1 MTFEI
6 TPKVKVKRDKNGVVR
21 QLRHPRQS
29 FTPQH
34 AVAAAGLAAAPE
46 TPRSLADAY
55 VREVLPV
62 YDLAGGFAAD
72 LNSVVGTEISDEEP
86 RLRFSREKVL
96 KNQATVS
103 YAQTCLGLPVWE
115 AGLTVRMQGDPLV
128 ITSSQSSVHH
138 EIEISPPGPDAAY
151 HPEAITADVLIGLL
165 GLDPEDAD
173 VSINETQLI
182 VYQYDPNDRGNAIG
196 PPEADDEENL
206 HVGAPKLE
214 VPEVPDSIEPLRH
227 YIVSQVLFTLQ
238 RSGSAPLNWG
248 AFIEPETGAVL
259 NLSVFV
265 GCIDGDVYLRDP
277 LTATGNP
284 SITPT
289 SPAADLDALR
299 DRVHL
304 DGLDPPDAAT
314 GIQSL
319 HGNYVRVLD
328 LGPPSAS
335 PPTEIDPD
343 DFSYSVPTDDFS
355 AVNAYHHCD
364 NLFRM
369 LEEMGFDVAAYFDGT
384 TFPVRV
390 DHRSSF
396 FNGITTTG
404 NIVNAQAPGN
414 TSGNGSNGF
423 RFALARRN
431 TQVGIAVDWR
441 IVLHEFGHTIMWDNV
456 NSPNFRFAHSAGD
469 SLAAILNDPGSQA
482 PDLGRT
488 FPWSIIAR
496 RHDRRVQDGWGWGG
510 VRDDPFPV
518 GHLDSGDRAGYT
530 REQILSS
537 TLFLAYRSLGGAH
550 HDLQAQQFAARYMVF
565 LIFSAVATLTQ
576 MAQPLNG
583 EDFAD
588 ELMDADLA
596 VGDLEGHPGAA
607 VHKVIRWAFEHQGAY
622 QPPGAATP
630 VVAAGAP
637 RKIDVFIDDG
647 RNGEYDPAPQFV
659 ATTADIWNRHAADG
673 GLTHQD
679 PVEGAANFVYA
690 RVRNRGT
697 EEAQNI
703 TASAFSTDQ
712 QGDRPWPA
720 AWSTLQAAAASTP
733 GQIGSGGEA
742 IVGPFEWQ
750 PQNAGLHALLVSV
763 SADDD
768 DSNADTVNGPLA
780 AARLAHFDNNV
791 AIREVNV
798 TPTD

>member
-1 MTFEI
+1 MAFEI
-6 TPKVKVKRDKNGVVR
+6 TPKVKVKRDKDGFVR

-29 FTPQH
+29 FTPEH
-34 AVAAAGLAAAPE
+34 AAVAAGLAVAPA
-46 TPRSLADAY
+46 TPRLLADEY

-62 YDLAGGFAAD
+62 YDLEGSIGAD
-72 LNSVVGTEISDEEP
+72 LNAAVGTEIADEEP
-86 RLRFSREKVL
+86 RLRFVREKVL

-138 EIEISPPGPDAAY
+138 GIEISPPGPDASY
-151 HPEAITADVLIGLL
+151 LPGAITTDVLMGLL
-165 GLDPEDAD
+165 GLDPEDAV

-182 VYQYDPNDRGNAIG
+182 VYQYDPNDRGNGIG
-196 PPEADDEENL
+196 PPEEDDEENL
-206 HVGAPKLE
+206 HVGAPKIQ
-214 VPEVPDSIEPLRH
+214 VPEIPDSIEAKRH

-238 RSGSAPLNWG
+238 QSDFAPLNWG

-277 LTATGNP
+277 PTATGDP
-284 SITPT
+284 SITAT
-289 SPAADLDALR
+289 SPAATLDAIR
-299 DRVHL
+299 DRVPL
-304 DGLDPPDAAT
+304 DGLDPPDAST
-314 GIQSL
+314 GDQSL
-319 HGNYVRVLD
+319 HGNYVRVLN
-328 LGPPSAS
+328 LGPPNTP
-335 PPTEIDPD
+335 PPTEIAPN

-364 NLFRM
+364 RLFRM
-369 LEEMGFDVAAYFDGT
+369 MEEMGFDVAAYFDGT

-390 DHRSSF
+390 DHRSR
-396 FNGITTTG
+396 FNSLDG
-404 NIVNAQAPGN
+404 NEVNAQAPGN
-414 TSGNGSNGF
+414 TSRNGSDGF
-423 RFALARRN
+423 RFALASGGA
-431 TQVGIAVDWR
+431 QVGIAVDWR
-441 IVLHEFGHTIMWDNV
+441 VVLHEFGHTIMWDNV

-482 PDLGRT
+482 LDPGRT
-488 FPWSIIAR
+488 FPWSVIAR

-510 VRDDPFPV
+510 VRDDPLPV
-518 GHLDSGDRAGYT
+518 GNPFSGDPAGYI

-537 TLFLAYRSLGGAH
+537 TLFLAYRSIGGDH
-550 HDLQAQQFAARYMVF
+550 NDLQAQQFAARYMTF
-565 LIFSAVATLTQ
+565 LIFSAVATITQ

-583 EDFAD
+583 EEFAD
-588 ELMDADLA
+588 ELMDSDLA
-596 VGDLEGHPGAA
+596 VTDFEGQPGGA

-622 QPPGAATP
+622 QLPGAATP
-630 VVAAGAP
+630 VVTAGAP
-637 RKIDVFIDDG
+637 RRIDVFIDDG

-659 ATTADIWNRHAADG
+659 ATTTDIWNRHSADG

-679 PVEGAANFVYA
+679 PVEGTANFVYA

-697 EEAQNI
+697 EAAQNI
-703 TASAFSTDQ
+703 TAQAFSTDQ
-712 QGDRPWPA
+712 QGDRPWPT
-720 AWSTLQAAAASTP
+720 AWSALQAGAAVTP

-742 IVGPFEWQ
+742 VVGPYEWQ
-750 PQNAGLHALLVSV
+750 PQNDGLHALLVSV

-768 DSNADTVNGPLA
+768 DSNAVTVNGPLA
-780 AARLAHFDNNV
+780 AERLAHFDNNV

-798 TPTD
+798 TTTT